1 MLCFRIMTRHNLI
14 NQNEVDA
21 LIKKEV
27 ALEPPHQQESL
38 KFIPEAN
45 WAAVKGLDT
54 IKTFEHL
61 ISSMESEAL

>member
-1 MLCFRIMTRHNLI
+1 MLTFRIMIRHNLI

-21 LIKKEV
+21 LVKKEV
-27 ALEPPHQQESL
+27 ALEPPHQQDSL

-45 WAAVKGLDT
+45 WAAVKGLDS

-61 ISSMESEAL
+61 ISNMESEAL